1 MSTSGRGKTS
11 VDHFMGKRCTWPQ
24 NVAGKHAPIG
34 PPCAALKGWGQ
45 RLPLSS
51 QAGRRNEAVIDV
63 GMQWGQNLSPL
74 SWAQLRVSV
83 QLCIIYCV
91 FTHRASAACID
102 STRGASLS
110 LCGDSIHC
118 TVYDK
123 GFLQLTQPPLKVS
136 VHLLHLWWRSS
147 ALTVKP
153 HCSVSL
159 SCPLTFPSH
168 LPSSLALCVLL
179 LPSLLLGCHVRVSGW
194 HWEDCCICISLL
206 TTAGGEFTNT
216 VTRWLGIKQL
226 LRWNGCALL
235 RVLPCNRDPS
245 KWRTLSWKHHNYSCC
260 QSKST
265 PKSEISAGAAKAVV
279 PNLTYHHKCLATPK
293 TSIKMQI
300 FLYADLHSFV
310 WKWRQTVVQDCVC
323 YCCVVI
329 FFQLLNISGDP
340 IGILGDPMPGPYPKV
355 EKQQAAE

>member
-1 MSTSGRGKTS
+1 M
-11 VDHFMGKRCTWPQ
+11 
-24 NVAGKHAPIG
+24 
-34 PPCAALKGWGQ
+34 
-45 RLPLSS
+45 
-51 QAGRRNEAVIDV
+51 
-63 GMQWGQNLSPL
+63 
-74 SWAQLRVSV
+74 
-83 QLCIIYCV
+83 
-91 FTHRASAACID
+91 
-102 STRGASLS
+102 
-110 LCGDSIHC
+110 
-118 TVYDK
+118 
-123 GFLQLTQPPLKVS
+123 S

-153 HCSVSL
+153 HCSVSP

-279 PNLTYHHKCLATPK
+279 PNLFWACDAWFIITNVWQPLRHQSRCRYFYMLIYIH
-293 TSIKMQI
+293 
-300 FLYADLHSFV
+300 LYESEGKQLSKIVCVIVVWWFSFN
-310 WKWRQTVVQDCVC
+310 C
-323 YCCVVI
+323 
-329 FFQLLNISGDP
+329 
-340 IGILGDPMPGPYPKV
+340 
-355 EKQQAAE
+355 